1 MNPYGRPQPEGFYEN
16 QALKPTEYV
25 PGGSSPYYPPSN
37 HHQHRPES
45 LNPAEYVPGGSSP
58 YYPGGP
64 YTSPY

>member
-37 HHQHRPES
+37 HHQHRPELCS
-45 LNPAEYVPGGSSP
+45 GRFIALLSTKQPPSA
-58 YYPGGP
+58 
-64 YTSPY
+64 